1 MPVTDTTSMNMLL
14 TVMQHL
20 RDAAHGCDWD
30 RKQTLQTLTGYTLEE
45 VYEVIDAVEREDF
58 VQLRD
63 ELGDLLF
70 QVVFYA
76 QIAQEL
82 GHFDFSD
89 VAQAI
94 SAKLLHRH
102 PHVFPDGTLQSF
114 GNATLLLDAE
124 TVALRWEQIK
134 NRERELKAER
144 AQSSAVPSVLDDV
157 PATLP
162 AMERGRKL
170 QKRAASLGFDW
181 QEPLPVLVKLRE
193 EIDELETEIA
203 RQSKEG
209 VMAEFGDVLFSC
221 VNLARHLNIDPESAL
236 RAANLKFE
244 QRFRNMEMLAAEREL
259 SLQAMDLDTLDRL
272 WNEIKALEPAGRI

>member
-1 MPVTDTTSMNMLL
+1 MLVTDTTSLNMLL
-14 TVMQHL
+14 TVMQNL

-30 RKQTLQTLTGYTLEE
+30 RKQTLKTLTGYTLEE

-76 QIAQEL
+76 QIANEQ
-82 GHFDFSD
+82 GHFDFDD
-89 VAQAI
+89 VARAI

-102 PHVFPDGTLQSF
+102 PHVFPDGTLESF
-114 GNATLLLDAE
+114 GSATLALDAE
-124 TVALRWEQIK
+124 TVAIRWEQIK
-134 NRERELKAER
+134 NRERELKAE
-144 AQSSAVPSVLDDV
+144 QTQMNSAPSVLDDV

-193 EIDELETEIA
+193 EISELEVEIA
-203 RQSKEG
+203 RQNPEA
-209 VMAEFGDVLFSC
+209 MLAEFGDVLFSC

-236 RAANLKFE
+236 RAANRKFE
-244 QRFRNMEMLAAEREL
+244 QRFRNMETLAVERKL
-259 SLQAMDLDTLDRL
+259 SLPSMDMEALDRL
-272 WNEIKALEPAGRI
+272 WNEIKALESAGKN